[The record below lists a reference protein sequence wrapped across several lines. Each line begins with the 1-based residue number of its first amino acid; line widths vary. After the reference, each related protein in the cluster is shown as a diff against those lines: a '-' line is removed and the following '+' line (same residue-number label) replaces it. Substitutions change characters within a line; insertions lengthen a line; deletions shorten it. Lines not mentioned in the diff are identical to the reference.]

1 MRRDAFVFRTP
12 ITLAAATL
20 AAAVALTAC
29 GPLRMGAAAILDNNR
44 ISTATLTA
52 EVSTLD
58 AAYQADKAKIQ
69 LQFAASQAPQ
79 EVLSWLLRFRVQEHL
94 AAREGITVTKAQT
107 QQSLASLSAQ
117 AKQSGA
123 TLTDLAVANGVPPD
137 QITELGRYQAIED
150 RLVQRLNGG
159 ELATASTASAGV
171 HSAGAGDER
180 GEAADV
186 LDVLGGAAGA
196 EREVRQG
203 AVPRRQEPGHRG
215 QPAIRQAELQPARG
229 HRGNQPPVS
238 AARAAVAEADR
249 DVGAGAVPVMLTRF
263 PSW

>member
-159 ELATASTASAGV
+159 KLPTSSTSSAVLQALSAKYDKAQCLAAKSLAIEVNPQFGRLNYSQLAVIAETNTLSAPQGPPSPKPTGT
-171 HSAGAGDER
+171 SAPE
-180 GEAADV
+180 
-186 LDVLGGAAGA
+186 
-196 EREVRQG
+196 
-203 AVPRRQEPGHRG
+203 
-215 QPAIRQAELQPARG
+215 
-229 HRGNQPPVS
+229 
-238 AARAAVAEADR
+238 
-249 DVGAGAVPVMLTRF
+249 RF

>member
-1 MRRDAFVFRTP
+1 MRRDAFVFSTP

-94 AAREGITVTKAQT
+94 AAREGITVTDAESQRA
-107 QQSLASLSAQ
+107 LAAASAQ
-117 AKQSGA
+117 AQQGEAPLPALAIA
-123 TLTDLAVANGVPPD
+123 TGLPPD
-137 QITELGRYQAIED
+137 QIMELGRYQAIENL
-150 RLVQRLNGG
+150 LVQRLNGG
-159 ELATASTASAGV
+159 K
-171 HSAGAGDER
+171 
-180 GEAADV
+180 
-186 LDVLGGAAGA
+186 
-196 EREVRQG
+196 
-203 AVPRRQEPGHRG
+203 
-215 QPAIRQAELQPARG
+215 
-229 HRGNQPPVS
+229 PP
-238 AARAAVAEADR
+238 
-249 DVGAGAVPVMLTRF
+249 T
-263 PSW
+263 